1 MNSRALTVPLL
12 VCLILGS
19 YVVIVE
25 QVQATASPSL
35 ECKRRLCFLLPLRC
49 PSRLRIFNPIR
60 QMGNSSPERQ
70 MCAPIL
76 TLIPKRMKAL
86 RISAVIGRKKVTREA
101 LG

>member
-25 QVQATASPSL
+25 QVQATASPSPSASAGV
-35 ECKRRLCFLLPLRC
+35 FSSSASVS
-49 PSRLRIFNPIR
+49 SRLRIFNPIR

-70 MCAPIL
+70 MSTPIL
-76 TLIPKRMKAL
+76 TLIPKKRKAL
-86 RISAVIGRKKVTREA
+86 A
-101 LG
+101 LVR